1 MTPGPAW
8 QQVTATLTEAIQSG
22 ILAPGDEL
30 PSITEVSTLQGIG
43 TGVIR
48 HALDALAADG
58 LIIVRHGRAAVVV
71 GQPSSDPRLSRRRP
85 GPGHDC
91 RRAGC
96 RPHVCHPMKPSTI
109 RGIHSILSGA
119 FAAAQRW
126 EWTDRNPAE
135 SAKPPTTIRRPIP
148 ATSPE
153 DVAKVIAE
161 ARARNAALGLYLWL
175 VVVTGVRRG
184 ELCGLQIR
192 DIDLDRGLV
201 HVAFNYVVRGGQR
214 VRKDT
219 KTHQDRWLA
228 IDPDTCALIATTWT
242 RSGPRSPLSAS
253 SCEMTR
259 TCSPTTR
266 RMPGRGTRTGSPTRS
281 LQPQMPPGWSST
293 SRAGGITPPASSS
306 PAASICAT
314 PPRALATAAAAR
326 PRYATMPIRSPRW
339 TGEQPPT

>member
-1 MTPGPAW
+1 MLTINPRDPRPAW
-8 QQVTATLTEAIQSG
+8 QQVTARLTEAIWAG

-30 PSITEVSTLQGIG
+30 PSITEVSTRQGIG

-48 HALDALAADG
+48 HALEALAAG
-58 LIIVRHGRAAVVV
+58 GPIIVRHGRAAVVA
-71 GQPSSDPRLSRRRP
+71 GEPGGDPRLSRRRP

-91 RRAGC
+91 HRAGC

-109 RGIHSILSGA
+109 RGIHSILSGS

-135 SAKPPTTIRRPIP
+135 SAKPPSTTRHPIP

-153 DVAKVIAE
+153 DVARVIAE
-161 ARARNAALGLYLWL
+161 ARVRNAALGLYLWL

-184 ELCGLQIR
+184 ELCGLQIH

-228 IDPDTCALIATTWT
+228 IDPATCALTAT
-242 RSGPRSPLSAS
+242 
-253 SCEMTR
+253 
-259 TCSPTTR
+259 
-266 RMPGRGTRTGSPTRS
+266 
-281 LQPQMPPGWSST
+281 
-293 SRAGGITPPASSS
+293 
-306 PAASICAT
+306 
-314 PPRALATAAAAR
+314 
-326 PRYATMPIRSPRW
+326 
-339 TGEQPPT
+339 